1 MPTKNKETLDSKRET
16 NGALLTFIRA
26 GWPPYQF
33 SRKENST
40 IDQELFRQIS
50 LFVNGIFMHGC
61 VEFSVKNFK
70 KRLIFHFQNDRSG
83 WPVLTFGKRPEILLI
98 YFNFDSYLQTGMD
111 FL

>member
-1 MPTKNKETLDSKRET
+1 MPTENKEEVGSKKET

-26 GWPPYQF
+26 GWPPDQF

-50 LFVNGIFMHGC
+50 LFVNGIFTHGC
-61 VEFSVKNFK
+61 DEFSVKNSQ

-83 WPVLTFGKRPEILLI
+83 RPVLTFEPTHLCDPPGQRRL
-98 YFNFDSYLQTGMD
+98 
-111 FL
+111 